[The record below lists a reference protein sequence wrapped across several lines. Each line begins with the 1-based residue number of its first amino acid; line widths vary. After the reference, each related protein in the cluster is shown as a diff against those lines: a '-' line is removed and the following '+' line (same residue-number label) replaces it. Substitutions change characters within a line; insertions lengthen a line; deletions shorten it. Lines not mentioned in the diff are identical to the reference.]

1 MISVR
6 KVLIVMSISW
16 VVTGC
21 KKSENLI
28 LSVIVPYFNRNAFIG
43 ETLDTLRNQ
52 DISSSEYEIIVV
64 DDESD
69 EEPVVLKDYVK
80 RFLQIRYFRKSILVF
95 PSQEILAFQ
104 LPKGIGCT
112 SVTAIILFSLKCLG
126 VFLRRQKS
134 DNWR

>member
-1 MISVR
+1 
-6 KVLIVMSISW
+6 MSISW